1 MHWQSS
7 CSIDSNGAW
16 PATRRAQYFL
26 LICHDNVNGQR
37 KLWVKSGENSRG
49 GQCVV
54 CVFRVTSQTSAASS
68 TNAVKTQLDLDS
80 SSREQYSKVAQLKRS
95 VAKIP
100 VRCVEKPLSDVKM
113 STICAVNAVKGK
125 HWTQPVNQRV
135 PFSTAPPTSLPPPA
149 ALVPWER
156 IKIYF
161 AGISVL
167 R

>member
-1 MHWQSS
+1 MVEKW
-7 CSIDSNGAW
+7 
-16 PATRRAQYFL
+16 
-26 LICHDNVNGQR
+26 R
-37 KLWVKSGENSRG
+37 KLEGWA
-49 GQCVV
+49 V
-54 CVFRVTSQTSAASS
+54 CSVRFRVTSQTSAASS

-80 SSREQYSKVAQLKRS
+80 SSREQHSKVAQLKRS

-100 VRCVEKPLSDVKM
+100 VLCVKNPLSDVKM

-135 PFSTAPPTSLPPPA
+135 PFSTAPPTSVPPA